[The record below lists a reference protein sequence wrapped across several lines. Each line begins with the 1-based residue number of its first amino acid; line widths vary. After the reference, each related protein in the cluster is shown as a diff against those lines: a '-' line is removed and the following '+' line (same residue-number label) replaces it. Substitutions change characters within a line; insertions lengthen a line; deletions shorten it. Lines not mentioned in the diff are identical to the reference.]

1 MQSIVLTEW
10 RVASPDT
17 MPELADLEL
26 GDTRARQLADGLTQ
40 SEKLR
45 VLELRQ
51 GLRIETTSFVGS
63 LRIGPVQLSI
73 QPKLQGLPLLNLLRY
88 AYGLRHLELFSLQ
101 EQGTQPDAF
110 QDLLCQQLAAE
121 AQELLSRGLHR
132 RYERRHELLASPRG
146 RIDFMQLAGRAGTV
160 QSSLPCIH
168 HPRLQDTLINQVLLA
183 GLQSAARLTHDLP
196 LRTHLRR
203 LAALLG
209 DQVTPVRLVAET
221 MQQVRHQGDRL
232 VATYQPALAIVELLM
247 EAQGTVLEAGE
258 RGVPVPGFLFDMNRF
273 FQALISRF
281 LHDFLSG
288 YTVRD
293 EYRLR
298 DMLTYV
304 PGRNPQRRQA
314 PTPRPDFLVQDGS
327 RTIAMLD
334 TKYRDLWAE
343 TLPRDM
349 LYQLVIYALS
359 QEPVGQATILYPTL
373 NSAATEAWIEV
384 RDPLLSNRRALVVLR
399 PVDMSK
405 LDGLVSA
412 PRTATRDR
420 AAREYAY
427 QLAVGGEYSVRA
439 RA

>member
-1 MQSIVLTEW
+1 MQPIVLTEW
-10 RVASPDT
+10 YVASPET
-17 MPELADLEL
+17 MPELVGLEL
-26 GDTRARQLADGLTQ
+26 GNDKARQLAEALTRNGR
-40 SEKLR
+40 LA
-45 VLELRQ
+45 VLELRR

-63 LRIGPVQLSI
+63 LRIGPIQLSI
-73 QPKLQGLPLLNLLRY
+73 QPKLQGMPLLNLLRY
-88 AYGLRHLELFSLQ
+88 AYGLRHLELFSPQ
-101 EQGTQPDAF
+101 KQGVQPDAF
-110 QDLLCQQLAAE
+110 QDLLCHQLAAE
-121 AQELLSRGLHR
+121 AEELISRGLHR

-146 RIDFMQLAGRAGTV
+146 RIDFTQLAGRAGTA

-203 LAALLG
+203 LAALLD

-281 LHDFLSG
+281 LHDFLPA

-298 DMLTYV
+298 DMLAFV
-304 PGRNPQRRQA
+304 PERNPQSRQS

-327 RTIAMLD
+327 RTVALLD

-359 QEPVGQATILYPTL
+359 QDPVGQAIILYPTL

-384 RDPLLSNRRALVVLR
+384 RDPLLSSRRALVVLR

-405 LDGLVSA
+405 LACLVSA
-412 PRTATRDR
+412 PRTATHDR
-420 AAREYAY
+420 ATREYAY
-427 QLAVGGEYSVRA
+427 QLAVGGEFSVRA
-439 RA
+439 KA